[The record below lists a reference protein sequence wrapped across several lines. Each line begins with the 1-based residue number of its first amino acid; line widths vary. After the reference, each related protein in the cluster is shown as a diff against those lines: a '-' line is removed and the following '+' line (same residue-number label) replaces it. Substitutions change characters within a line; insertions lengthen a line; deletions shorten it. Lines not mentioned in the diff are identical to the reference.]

1 MEPQGP
7 AGSPATTGAPP
18 APQVTSAIEMSDG
31 KKAIEVRDY
40 DPGWVRLF
48 ESERARL
55 SAALGE
61 LAVAVEHI
69 GSTSVPGLA
78 AKPIV
83 DIAVVLAGDDR
94 MPEAVARAEALG
106 FERRP
111 AGDFS
116 GRLFL
121 VLLRAGA
128 TVAHLSL
135 VPADAPY
142 LAPHLLFRDRLRAE
156 PALAREYA
164 KLKRRLAVE
173 HAGDPLAYTRGKTE
187 FIERVCGVGWVD

>member
-1 MEPQGP
+1 VG
-7 AGSPATTGAPP
+7 GSSTGTATSPHP
-18 APQVTSAIEMSDG
+18 R
-31 KKAIEVRDY
+31 AIEVRDY

-48 ESERARL
+48 ESERDRL
-55 SAALGE
+55 TAALAE

-83 DIAVVLAGDDR
+83 DIAVVLPDQTDLA
-94 MPEAVARAEALG
+94 EAVARAEALG
-106 FERRP
+106 YERRP

-121 VLLRAGA
+121 VLPGDGA

-135 VPADAPY
+135 VPVDAPY
-142 LAPHLLFRDRLRAE
+142 LAPHLVFRDRLRAE

-164 KLKRRLAVE
+164 ELKRRLAVE
-173 HAGDPLAYTRGKTE
+173 HGPDLLAYTRAKSE
-187 FIERVCGVGWVD
+187 FIERVCGVGWTD

>member
-1 MEPQGP
+1 
-7 AGSPATTGAPP
+7 
-18 APQVTSAIEMSDG
+18 VSDG
-31 KKAIEVRDY
+31 RKAIEVREY

-55 SAALGE
+55 SAALGD
-61 LAVAVEHI
+61 LVVAVEHM

-83 DIAVVLAGDDR
+83 DIAVVLGSDAR
-94 MPEAVARAEALG
+94 MTEAVARAEALG

-121 VLLRAGA
+121 MLHRDGA

-135 VPADAPY
+135 VPVDAPY

-164 KLKRRLAVE
+164 ELKRRLAVE
-173 HAGDPLAYTRGKTE
+173 HAADPLAYTRGKTE
-187 FIERVCGVGWVD
+187 FVERVCGVGWVD

>member
-1 MEPQGP
+1 MG
-7 AGSPATTGAPP
+7 G
-18 APQVTSAIEMSDG
+18 MSDG
-31 KKAIEVRDY
+31 RKAIEVRDY

-48 ESERARL
+48 DLERERL

-69 GSTSVPGLA
+69 GSTAVPGLA

-83 DIAVVLAGDDR
+83 DIAVVLTGDDG
-94 MPEAVARAEALG
+94 MADAVARVESLG
-106 FERRP
+106 YERHP

-121 VLLRAGA
+121 VLFRNGA

-135 VPADAPY
+135 VPVDAPY
-142 LAPHLLFRDRLRAE
+142 LAPHLLFRDRLRVE
-156 PALAREYA
+156 PALARKYA
-164 KLKRRLAVE
+164 ELKRRLAVQ
-173 HAGDPLAYTRGKTE
+173 HGGDPQAYTRGKAE
-187 FIERVCGVGWVD
+187 FVEQVCGVGWVEG